1 MVKID
6 QVTNIIANAV
16 RHLIDNDFGLP
27 IHVFSTS
34 SNGSIFLCRYEKSP
48 AHTGL
53 EIEVL
58 YENFR
63 DDVFLIPINFMFI
76 GASGKTARMV
86 IERVGDDGPLQYLS

>member
-1 MVKID
+1 MG

-16 RHLIDNDFGLP
+16 THLIDNNFGLP

-63 DDVFLIPINFMFI
+63 DDVFLIPINLMFI

-86 IERVGDDGPLQYLS
+86 IERVGDDEPLQYIS